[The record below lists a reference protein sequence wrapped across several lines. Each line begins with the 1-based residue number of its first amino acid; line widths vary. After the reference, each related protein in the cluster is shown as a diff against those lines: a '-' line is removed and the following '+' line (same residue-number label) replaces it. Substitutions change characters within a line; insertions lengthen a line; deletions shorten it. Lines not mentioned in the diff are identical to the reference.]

1 MIKVKKDG
9 NIITFAGHTEPR
21 LCSCVSCIMYTTL
34 YAIRRYDESSFNY
47 FDENDIVTIEIL
59 HEDDI
64 ITMLIDNMFDMLKEL
79 INEEEHN
86 KSCIKII
93 D

>member
-9 NIITFAGHTEPR
+9 NIITFTGHTEPR

-47 FDENDIVTIEIL
+47 LDDDDVVTIEIL
-59 HEDDI
+59 HDDDI

-79 INEEEHN
+79 INEEEDN

-93 D
+93 E